1 MCHSCHP
8 RLGQKTD
15 GKSSSLSLH
24 MGLQVARTWEV
35 AFSQRLHC
43 FDFSLLWGA
52 AVPPDHSTLCLL
64 SPKLGRKDQWE
75 TQTKHLSASKT
86 LFPLKSN
93 LGQVQV
99 TQQREI
105 MWRTI
110 SLYFASLVLKMIWN
124 QKKTGEEKIGNAVN
138 PSQVGG
144 RGGFEGGRGVHATC
158 LMTSYC
164 LHPLQPHHISYK
176 SIKSSNSKNLLI
188 LPTVMM
194 KQTQNSYFLLH
205 GTKDSL
211 KSW

>member
-24 MGLQVARTWEV
+24 MGLQVARAWEV
-35 AFSQRLHC
+35 AFPQRLHC
-43 FDFSLLWGA
+43 FDFSLLWGCCR
-52 AVPPDHSTLCLL
+52 PSRPLHIM
-64 SPKLGRKDQWE
+64 SPV
-75 TQTKHLSASKT
+75 TQTRKKRSMGNANKT
-86 LFPLKSN
+86 FVRLKNSFPLKSN

-176 SIKSSNSKNLLI
+176 SIKSSNYTAPKI
-188 LPTVMM
+188 C
-194 KQTQNSYFLLH
+194 
-205 GTKDSL
+205 
-211 KSW
+211 

>member
-1 MCHSCHP
+1 MSQLSSSPWTKDRWEKLLSLSSHGSSGCSSLRGCISTKVALLWLFSPLRMLPSLPTTPHYVSCHP
-8 RLGQKTD
+8 NSEEKINGKRKQNICPPQK
-15 GKSSSLSLH
+15 L
-24 MGLQVARTWEV
+24 
-35 AFSQRLHC
+35 FS
-43 FDFSLLWGA
+43 
-52 AVPPDHSTLCLL
+52 
-64 SPKLGRKDQWE
+64 
-75 TQTKHLSASKT
+75 
-86 LFPLKSN
+86 PLKSN
-93 LGQVQV
+93 LGQVQA

-176 SIKSSNSKNLLI
+176 SIKSSISTAPKI
-188 LPTVMM
+188 C
-194 KQTQNSYFLLH
+194 
-205 GTKDSL
+205 
-211 KSW
+211 